1 MLRNKMFKLDRM
13 LMIGSA
19 GANAGKTELGCALV
33 RKFHKKTSIIGIK
46 VTTIKEKDGKC
57 PRGGRGC
64 GVCSSLDGDFCI
76 TEEANRGSGKDT
88 TRLLMAGANRVF
100 WLRTLRAHL
109 DGAINALLDVTG
121 SGSVMVCE
129 SNSLRQVVEPGVF
142 LVVKGRNENVWK
154 SSARQVRRQVDR
166 IVVSDGGDFD
176 FDLSLIELT
185 EGKWTINN
193 NFLGQDSHLGYLAEA
208 TAIILAGGKS
218 RRMGTDKAML
228 TVGGRPMI
236 ERVSKQLRGFFDEIL
251 VSSDDVDKFGFLGF
265 NVIKDRVS
273 GQGPLMGIAS
283 ALQASANDLNFIVAC
298 DIPDI
303 DLALVHRM
311 LDEAIKGKFE
321 IVVPAVGDGK
331 YEPLF
336 AVYRK
341 STLKAI
347 NDVLASGGRKISDVF
362 AYCKTKF
369 IELDGADRLVNLNT
383 MTDYKDFTTRK
394 CT

>member
-1 MLRNKMFKLDRM
+1 MFKLDRM

-19 GANAGKTELGCALV
+19 GANVGKTELACALV
-33 RKFHKKTSIIGIK
+33 RRFYKKTSIVGIK

-76 TEEANRGSGKDT
+76 TEETDRGSGKDT
-88 TRLLMAGANRVF
+88 TRLLTAGANRVF
-100 WLRTLRAHL
+100 WLRTLQTHL
-109 DGAINALLDVTG
+109 DEAINALLDVAG
-121 SGSVMVCE
+121 PNVAMICE
-129 SNSLRQVVEPGVF
+129 SNSLRQVIEPGVF
-142 LVVKGRNENVWK
+142 LVVKGRNEKAWK
-154 SSARQVRRQVDR
+154 SSAKQVRRQADR
-166 IVVSDGGDFD
+166 IVVSDGVSFD

-185 EGKWTINN
+185 DGKWTINN

-218 RRMGTDKAML
+218 SRMGTDKAML

-236 ERVSKQLRGFFDEIL
+236 ERVSKQLRGCFDEIL

-265 NVIKDRVS
+265 DVIKDKDS

-283 ALQASANDLNFIVAC
+283 TLQASANDLNFVVAC

-303 DLALVHRM
+303 DLALVQRM
-311 LDEAIKGKFE
+311 LDEAVKDDFE
-321 IVVPAVGDGK
+321 IVVPVVSDGK

-341 STLKAI
+341 CALKVI
-347 NDVLASGGRKISDVF
+347 DDVLESGGRRISDVF

-369 IELDGADRLVNLNT
+369 IELDGADWLVNLNT
-383 MTDYKDFTTRK
+383 LADYEEFTRRK